1 MDDGIK
7 VRVGRPE
14 EVNEVMEIAMQAA
27 EENGFLQPNPMKL
40 LADIWPALN
49 QDQGIMGVI
58 GKPGG
63 RIEGVVLLRLGTI
76 WYSDIVTL
84 EERAV
89 FVRPEFR
96 SAKGGRA
103 RKLCEFSKKVADELN
118 LTLMI
123 GVLSNTRTKGKMKL
137 YERIFG
143 EPSGAYFLY
152 GGRTG
157 EFKRVTEAAAIDV
170 AA

>member
-1 MDDGIK
+1 MEDEIK

-49 QDQGIMGVI
+49 QDNGIMGVI

-63 RIEGVVLLRLGTI
+63 RIEGVVLLRIGTI
-76 WYSDIVTL
+76 WYSDVMTL
-84 EERAV
+84 EEKAV

-103 RKLCEFSKKVADELN
+103 RKLCEFSKKVADELG

-123 GVLSNTRTKGKMKL
+123 GILSNTRTKGKVKL
-137 YERIFG
+137 YERLFG
-143 EPSGAYFLY
+143 QAAGSYFLY

-157 EFKRVTEAAAIDV
+157 EWKEKTESVV
-170 AA
+170 AFN